1 MKRIAFPTDDGETI
15 SPHLGRAQFHMVATL
30 DDIGKVEFEKREKAH
45 HGAEEQH
52 GMHEHPG
59 HGMAQMMFASIT
71 DCQVLISG
79 GMGEPAFQHA
89 QAQGLQVLLPA
100 EKNIKL
106 ALESY
111 RAGTLVSD
119 ARRIHKH

>member
-1 MKRIAFPTDDGETI
+1 MKKIAFPTDDGETI
-15 SPHLGRAQFHMVATL
+15 SPHLGRAPFYIVATV
-30 DDIGKVEFEKREKAH
+30 DDSEKIAFEKRDKAH
-45 HGAEEQH
+45 HGAETEHSVDH
-52 GMHEHPG
+52 GTMHET
-59 HGMAQMMFASIT
+59 MFAAIK

-79 GMGEPAFQHA
+79 GMGEPAYQHA
-89 QAQGLQVLLPA
+89 QAQGLEIVLPA

-106 ALESY
+106 ALEAY